1 MQRAHVA
8 DLTNEGTAS
17 KAQGDRQSNEFIPP
31 AQDTTGAPTPANDD
45 DGPPVS
51 RAELLELHNKFRAVK
66 HSACNALAVVM
77 ALSEMAERNPTYV
90 EKLTKTVLSKSP
102 QMVAELREFD
112 DDFRALLKA
121 TPE

>member
-1 MQRAHVA
+1 MNSSSSPEAPV
-8 DLTNEGTAS
+8 DDSVL
-17 KAQGDRQSNEFIPP
+17 AQ
-31 AQDTTGAPTPANDD
+31 T

-77 ALSEMAERNPTYV
+77 ALSEMAERNPSYV

-102 QMVAELREFD
+102 QMVSELRTFD
-112 DDFRALLKA
+112 DEFRALLKVL
-121 TPE
+121 PE

>member
-1 MQRAHVA
+1 MNSSPSSEAPV
-8 DLTNEGTAS
+8 DDSPLTQT
-17 KAQGDRQSNEFIPP
+17 
-31 AQDTTGAPTPANDD
+31 
-45 DGPPVS
+45 DGPPIS

-102 QMVAELREFD
+102 QMVSELRTFD
-112 DDFRALLKA
+112 DDFRALLKVL
-121 TPE
+121 PE

>member
-1 MQRAHVA
+1 MVTVKAMNSSA
-8 DLTNEGTAS
+8 PAEAS
-17 KAQGDRQSNEFIPP
+17 
-31 AQDTTGAPTPANDD
+31 TTDSTAPTPDST
-45 DGPPVS
+45 PIS
-51 RAELLELHNKFRAVK
+51 RAELMELHNKFRAVK

-112 DDFRALLKA
+112 DDFRALLKGM
-121 TPE
+121 PE

>member
-1 MQRAHVA
+1 MNSTSPSEA
-8 DLTNEGTAS
+8 TAV
-17 KAQGDRQSNEFIPP
+17 KPMTDQP
-31 AQDTTGAPTPANDD
+31 

-102 QMVAELREFD
+102 QMVTELREFD
-112 DDFRALLKA
+112 DEFRALLKA
-121 TPE
+121 QPE

>member
-1 MQRAHVA
+1 M
-8 DLTNEGTAS
+8 NSSSSPE
-17 KAQGDRQSNEFIPP
+17 
-31 AQDTTGAPTPANDD
+31 APVDD
-45 DGPPVS
+45 APLVQTDGPPVS

-102 QMVAELREFD
+102 QMVTELREFD
-112 DDFRALLKA
+112 DDFRALLKVL
-121 TPE
+121 PE

>member
-1 MQRAHVA
+1 MNSAP
-8 DLTNEGTAS
+8 
-17 KAQGDRQSNEFIPP
+17 IPSSTS
-31 AQDTTGAPTPANDD
+31 ALSA

-77 ALSEMAERNPTYV
+77 ALSEMAERNPTYI

-102 QMVAELREFD
+102 QMVTELRDFD
-112 DDFRALLKA
+112 DEFRSLLKA
-121 TPE
+121 AAE

>member
-1 MQRAHVA
+1 MPM
-8 DLTNEGTAS
+8 NS
-17 KAQGDRQSNEFIPP
+17 SS
-31 AQDTTGAPTPANDD
+31 TPAVPEVSHDPCEN

-77 ALSEMAERNPTYV
+77 ALSEMAERNPSYI

-102 QMVAELREFD
+102 QMVTELRTFD
-112 DDFRALLKA
+112 DEFRALLKA
-121 TPE
+121 MPE